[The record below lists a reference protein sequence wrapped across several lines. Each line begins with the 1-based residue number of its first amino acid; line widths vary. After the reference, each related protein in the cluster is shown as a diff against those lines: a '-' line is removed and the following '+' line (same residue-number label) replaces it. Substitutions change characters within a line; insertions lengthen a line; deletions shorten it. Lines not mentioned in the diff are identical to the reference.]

1 MKYISA
7 YALTIA
13 LAITGFCLSPSV
25 AQAQNKQIF
34 GWVEKVRLYP
44 ADIVIHAKIDSG
56 ADYSS
61 LSASDIE
68 KFERGSSKWVRFTI
82 KNRYGHKAVIEK
94 KIVRTARIK
103 RHNADPVE
111 RYVIRL
117 GLCMGETYMEE
128 EVNLADRSQFDYQM
142 LIGRSFLSGNVLI
155 DPSSQFTIEPSCGGD
170 SDEED
175 TSKKKALSDED
186 EESSEALP
194 HQFNR
199 GRPKLDLTKPDKGK
213 KEIKEESNPD
223 EVSGHGL
230 DSDE

>member
-7 YALTIA
+7 CALTLT
-13 LAITGFCLSPSV
+13 LAISGFCLFPSV

-61 LSASDIE
+61 LSASNIE

-155 DPSSQFTIEPSCGGD
+155 DPSSQFTIEPSCGND
-170 SDEED
+170 SEDED
-175 TSKKKALSDED
+175 DSKKKALSDEED
-186 EESSEALP
+186 DSSEALP

-213 KEIKEESNPD
+213 KEIAAKPESED
-223 EVSGHGL
+223 LTGHGL
-230 DSDE
+230 DNDE